1 MEAHQI
7 IAIGTAKDYEIKKDD
22 RDFESLPS
30 ILRIVKSE
38 DRRKGAL
45 SVNTDNDEYVIIGLS
60 EETFKLYANLG
71 KSSFKAT
78 AFSLVLLPALIVI
91 IQRMCDSK
99 DDTAVNSMHW
109 FKVIENLLNNNG
121 IHLNDISIDND
132 SLLSTCQKIFAD
144 PIDRSFKELEGWSE
158 RV

>member
-1 MEAHQI
+1 M
-7 IAIGTAKDYEIKKDD
+7 
-22 RDFESLPS
+22 
-30 ILRIVKSE
+30 
-38 DRRKGAL
+38 
-45 SVNTDNDEYVIIGLS
+45 
-60 EETFKLYANLG
+60 
-71 KSSFKAT
+71 
-78 AFSLVLLPALIVI
+78 LLPALIVI

-121 IHLNDISIDND
+121 IHLNDISMDND